1 MINTPVELDDTDKLR
16 STGAFGDSRVLKGRP
31 GASGGLGKAEA
42 GNTAGAALGLGKCA
56 TYDTLNSPIAI
67 PPMPDYNGRILAYTA
82 TGAIIAV
89 GMSQGVFA
97 SWMYWLLAGA
107 LLWPHIAHLLA
118 RRTFLKNS
126 SRIRHKMLLLDCAI
140 GGGFIGTIGL
150 VAIPSVAVTL
160 MLMFSCLIVGG
171 IRQWLY
177 GTLFMIVGMVIAV
190 GVVGTA
196 DSLQSPLITSIVA
209 ILATGLYICVTAF
222 YSHQQAQALMMAK
235 TQIQNQREQSIA
247 LSHKL
252 SKYLSPQVWQSI
264 FTGERDVRLETQR
277 KKLVIFFS
285 DIKGFTELSE
295 EMEPEAL
302 TELLNHYF
310 NEMSEVALKYGGTID
325 KFVGDSIMV
334 FFGDPTSRGQRE
346 DTFACVSMAIDMRKH
361 MKIMRQKWRSQGI
374 KTPLE
379 IRMGISTGYTT
390 VGNFGAENR
399 MDYTIIGKEVNLAS
413 RLESLAEPGEILVS
427 YETFSLI
434 KDRIMCRDKGEITVK
449 GFGKPVPIYEVV
461 DFRRDLGP
469 NRSFLEHEHSGFA
482 MYLDSD
488 KITEKERKAI
498 LKALEDAAERLR
510 QEEDV

>member
-1 MINTPVELDDTDKLR
+1 MMSAPIDLRNASSSASKSAVLD
-16 STGAFGDSRVLKGRP
+16 SQ
-31 GASGGLGKAEA
+31 
-42 GNTAGAALGLGKCA
+42 N
-56 TYDTLNSPIAI
+56 NPIAI
-67 PPMPDYNGRILAYTA
+67 PPMPDYSGRILAYTA
-82 TGAIIAV
+82 TAGIIV
-89 GMSQGVFA
+89 SGILQDVFGL
-97 SWMYWLLAGA
+97 WMLWLLAGA
-107 LLWPHIAHLLA
+107 LTWPHIVHQVT
-118 RRTFLKNS
+118 RKTFLRNS
-126 SRIRHKMLLLDCAI
+126 PRIRQKMLLVDCAI
-140 GGGFIGTIGL
+140 GGGFVGCIGL
-150 VAIPSVAVTL
+150 IAIPSVAVVL

-171 IRQWLY
+171 IRQWFF
-177 GTLFMIVGMVIAV
+177 GTVIMAASGAIGVAIVGPA
-190 GVVGTA
+190 
-196 DSLQSPLITSIVA
+196 SSFQSPMLTSILAV
-209 ILATGLYICVTAF
+209 LATGLYICVTAF
-222 YSHQQAQALMMAK
+222 YSHQQARALMMAK

-277 KKLVIFFS
+277 KKLAVFFS

-325 KFVGDSIMV
+325 KFVGDSIMI

-346 DTFACVSMAIDMRKH
+346 DAFACVSMAVEMRKH

-413 RLESLAEPGEILVS
+413 RLESLAEPGEILIS

-449 GFGKPVPIYEVV
+449 GFGRPVSIYEVV
-461 DFRRDLGP
+461 DFRRDMGP

-482 MYLDSD
+482 MYLDSE
-488 KITEKERKAI
+488 KITERERESI
-498 LKALEDAAERLR
+498 LSALEDAAERLR
-510 QEEDV
+510 QEEDS

>member
-1 MINTPVELDDTDKLR
+1 MNAPLN
-16 STGAFGDSRVLKGRP
+16 A
-31 GASGGLGKAEA
+31 GK
-42 GNTAGAALGLGKCA
+42 TLGLDA
-56 TYDTLNSPIAI
+56 HNQPVAV
-67 PPMPDYNGRILAYTA
+67 PPMPDYNGRVLAYTA
-82 TGAIIAV
+82 TAGVLAIGLYEA
-89 GMSQGVFA
+89 VFA
-97 SWMYWLLAGA
+97 SWLYWLLAA
-107 LLWPHIAHLLA
+107 SLVWPHVAFVLT
-118 RRTFLKNS
+118 RRTPLGRSN
-126 SRIRHKMLLLDCAI
+126 RIRNKMLLLDCVF
-140 GGGFIGTIGL
+140 GGGLIGALNLI
-150 VAIPSVAVTL
+150 AIPSAAVVL
-160 MLMFSCLIVGG
+160 MLSFSCLIVGG

-177 GTLFMIVGMVIAV
+177 GMMMMTGALIISAGIHGLPTSFQA
-190 GVVGTA
+190 
-196 DSLQSPLITSIVA
+196 PLLTSMASIF
-209 ILATGLYICVTAF
+209 ATGLYICVTA
-222 YSHQQAQALMMAK
+222 YYAHQQARNLMTAK

-277 KKLVIFFS
+277 KKLAIFFS

-346 DTFACVSMAIDMRKH
+346 DAFACVYMAIEMRKH

-413 RLESLAEPGEILVS
+413 RLESLANPGEILVS

-434 KDRIMCRDKGEITVK
+434 KDKIMCRDKGEITVK
-449 GFGKPVPIYEVV
+449 GFGRPVSIYEVV
-461 DFRRDLGP
+461 DFRRDIGP

-488 KITEKERKAI
+488 KITEKERESI
-498 LKALEDAAERLR
+498 LAALEDAADRLR
-510 QEEDV
+510 HEEL

>member
-1 MINTPVELDDTDKLR
+1 MVIDLQN
-16 STGAFGDSRVLKGRP
+16 
-31 GASGGLGKAEA
+31 
-42 GNTAGAALGLGKCA
+42 N
-56 TYDTLNSPIAI
+56 PIAI
-67 PPMPDYNGRILAYTA
+67 PPMPDYKGRILAYSATA
-82 TGAIIAV
+82 AIIVA
-89 GMSQGVFA
+89 GLFQGIFA
-97 SWMYWLLAGA
+97 SWMLWLVAGA
-107 LLWPHIAHLLA
+107 FTWPHVVYYLT
-118 RRTFLKNS
+118 RRTFLRRS
-126 SRIRHKMLLLDCAI
+126 LRIRQKMLLVDCAI
-140 GGGFIGTIGL
+140 GGSFVGLIGL
-150 VAIPSVAVTL
+150 VAVPSIAVVL

-171 IRQWLY
+171 IRQWLF
-177 GTLFMIVGMVIAV
+177 GLVLLIIAIPL
-190 GVVGTA
+190 GCSISGFS
-196 DSLQSPLITSIVA
+196 DSFESPLLLSIVS

-222 YSHQQAQALMMAK
+222 YAHQQARALMMAK

-252 SKYLSPQVWQSI
+252 SKYLSPQVWQTI

-310 NEMSEVALKYGGTID
+310 NEMSEVALRYGGTID
-325 KFVGDSIMV
+325 KFVGDSIMI

-346 DTFACVSMAIDMRKH
+346 DASACVSMAIDMRKH

-374 KTPLE
+374 KSPLE

-449 GFGKPVPIYEVV
+449 GFGRPIAIYEVV

-482 MYLDSD
+482 MYLDSE
-488 KITEKERKAI
+488 KVTNKERQAI
-498 LKALEDAAERLR
+498 LSALENAADRLR
-510 QEEDV
+510 QQDA

>member
-1 MINTPVELDDTDKLR
+1 MMSAQTDLR
-16 STGAFGDSRVLKGRP
+16 SAGSATRTLTGELSGD
-31 GASGGLGKAEA
+31 A
-42 GNTAGAALGLGKCA
+42 
-56 TYDTLNSPIAI
+56 IAI
-67 PPMPDYNGRILAYTA
+67 PPMPDYSGRILAYTA
-82 TGAIIAV
+82 TAAIIII
-89 GMSQGVFA
+89 GVIQQSFA
-97 SWMYWLLAGA
+97 HWLLWLLAGA
-107 LLWPHIAHLLA
+107 LLWPHVVYGLT
-118 RRTFLKNS
+118 RKTFLRRS
-126 SRIRHKMLLLDCAI
+126 SRIRHKMLLVDCLI
-140 GGGFIGTIGL
+140 GGGFIGCTGL
-150 VAIPSVAVTL
+150 VAVPSVSVVL
-160 MLMFSCLIVGG
+160 MLMFSCLMVGG
-171 IRQWLY
+171 IRQWLF
-177 GTLFMIVGMVIAV
+177 GTGLMAIAAVIALAIVGPAE
-190 GVVGTA
+190 TF
-196 DSLQSPLITSIVA
+196 QSPLLTSVAA
-209 ILATGLYICVTAF
+209 ILSTGLYICVTAF
-222 YSHQQAQALMMAK
+222 YSHQQARALMLAK

-277 KKLVIFFS
+277 KKLVVFFS

-310 NEMSEVALKYGGTID
+310 NEMSEVALRYGGTID

-346 DTFACVSMAIDMRKH
+346 DAFACVSMAIEMRKL

-379 IRMGISTGYTT
+379 IRTGISTGYTT

-413 RLESLAEPGEILVS
+413 RLESLAQPGEILIS

-449 GFGKPVPIYEVV
+449 GFAKPVAIYEVV

-469 NRSFLEHEHSGFA
+469 NRSFMEHEHSGFA

-488 KITEKERKAI
+488 KITERERRAI
-498 LKALEDAAERLR
+498 LQALEDAADKLRSEDDLPDSDPRADAQADSPTSSETSRLS
-510 QEEDV
+510 

>member
-1 MINTPVELDDTDKLR
+1 MNAPLNAGKTLVLDSHNKPV
-16 STGAFGDSRVLKGRP
+16 AV
-31 GASGGLGKAEA
+31 
-42 GNTAGAALGLGKCA
+42 
-56 TYDTLNSPIAI
+56 
-67 PPMPDYNGRILAYTA
+67 PPMPDYNGRVLAYAGTAGILAS
-82 TGAIIAV
+82 
-89 GMSQGVFA
+89 GMYEGIFP
-97 SWMYWLLAGA
+97 SWLYWLVAGC
-107 LLWPHIAHLLA
+107 LIWPHTAFYLS
-118 RRTFLKNS
+118 RRTFLKRS
-126 SRIRHKMLLLDCAI
+126 SRIRHKMLLLDCLM
-140 GGGFIGTIGL
+140 GGGLIGALGL
-150 VAIPSVAVTL
+150 IAIPSAAVVL

-171 IRQWLY
+171 IRQWLF
-177 GTLFMIVGMVIAV
+177 GMVAMTSAMIVAAGIHGPAPSFQAPLLTSMV
-190 GVVGTA
+190 
-196 DSLQSPLITSIVA
+196 SIF
-209 ILATGLYICVTAF
+209 ATGLYICVTA
-222 YSHQQAQALMMAK
+222 YYAHQQARSLMMAK

-277 KKLVIFFS
+277 KKLAIFFS
-285 DIKGFTELSE
+285 DIKGFTDLSE

-346 DTFACVSMAIDMRKH
+346 DAFACVSMAIEMRKH

-413 RLESLAEPGEILVS
+413 RLESLADPGEILVS

-434 KDRIMCRDKGEITVK
+434 KDKIMCRDKGEITVK
-449 GFGKPVPIYEVV
+449 GFGRPVPIYEVV
-461 DFRRDLGP
+461 DFRRDIGP
-469 NRSFLEHEHSGFA
+469 NRSFLEHERSGFA

-488 KITEKERKAI
+488 KITEKERESI
-498 LKALEDAAERLR
+498 LAALEDAADRLR
-510 QEEDV
+510 QEEM

>member
-1 MINTPVELDDTDKLR
+1 MNAPIDLRNAGTSTSKSALDGQNKPV
-16 STGAFGDSRVLKGRP
+16 
-31 GASGGLGKAEA
+31 
-42 GNTAGAALGLGKCA
+42 
-56 TYDTLNSPIAI
+56 AI
-67 PPMPDYNGRILAYTA
+67 PPMPDYVGRILAYVA
-82 TGAIIAV
+82 TGGIIVAGLAQDVFPDWMVWAV
-89 GMSQGVFA
+89 VAAF
-97 SWMYWLLAGA
+97 
-107 LLWPHIAHLLA
+107 LWPHIAHQIS
-118 RRTFLKNS
+118 RRTFLRRS
-126 SRIRHKMLLLDCAI
+126 PRIRQKMLLVDCAI
-140 GGGFIGTIGL
+140 GGHFIGMIGL
-150 VAIPSVAVTL
+150 IAIPSASVLL
-160 MLMFSCLIVGG
+160 MLMFSCLIIGG
-171 IRQWLY
+171 IRQWLF
-177 GTLFMIVGMVIAV
+177 GSLIA
-190 GVVGTA
+190 GTA
-196 DSLQSPLITSIVA
+196 IAITVAFAGVADSFRAPLVTSMVSMM
-209 ILATGLYICVTAF
+209 ATGLYICVTAF
-222 YSHQQAQALMMAK
+222 YSHQQARALMTAK

-277 KKLVIFFS
+277 KKLAVFFS

-310 NEMSEVALKYGGTID
+310 NEMSEVALRYGGTID
-325 KFVGDSIMV
+325 KFVGDSIMI
-334 FFGDPTSRGQRE
+334 FFGDPTSQGQKQ
-346 DTFACVSMAIDMRKH
+346 DALSCVSMAIDMRKH

-413 RLESLAEPGEILVS
+413 RLESLAEPGEILIS

-449 GFGKPVPIYEVV
+449 GFGRPVPIYEVV
-461 DFRRDLGP
+461 DFRRDMGP

-488 KITEKERKAI
+488 KITERERESI
-498 LKALEDAAERLR
+498 LSALEDAADRLR
-510 QEEDV
+510 REEE

>member
-1 MINTPVELDDTDKLR
+1 MMSAPVDLR
-16 STGAFGDSRVLKGRP
+16 NASSSAGSALPHEQGSSSTAV
-31 GASGGLGKAEA
+31 
-42 GNTAGAALGLGKCA
+42 
-56 TYDTLNSPIAI
+56 
-67 PPMPDYNGRILAYTA
+67 PPMPDYSGRILAYTVTA
-82 TGAIIAV
+82 VIIV
-89 GMSQGVFA
+89 IGVLQSAFEQ
-97 SWMYWLLAGA
+97 WLLWLVAGA
-107 LLWPHIAHLLA
+107 LLWPHIAHVLT
-118 RRTFLKNS
+118 RRTFLNRS
-126 SRIRHKMLLLDCAI
+126 PRIRQKMLLVDCVF
-140 GGGFIGTIGL
+140 GGTFIGLTGL
-150 VAIPSVAVTL
+150 VAVPAVSVAL
-160 MLMFSCLIVGG
+160 MMMFSCLIIGG
-171 IRQWLY
+171 IRQWLL
-177 GTLFMIVGMVIAV
+177 GTTLMASAIAA
-190 GVVGTA
+190 GVAFTGPA
-196 DSLQSPLITSIVA
+196 ESFQSPLLTSISAV
-209 ILATGLYICVTAF
+209 LATGIYICVTAF
-222 YSHQQAQALMMAK
+222 YSHQQARALMLAK

-277 KKLVIFFS
+277 KKLAVFFS

-310 NEMSEVALKYGGTID
+310 NGMSEVALKYGGTID

-334 FFGDPTSRGQRE
+334 FFGDPTSRGQKE
-346 DTFACVSMAIDMRKH
+346 DAFACVSMAIEMRKH

-374 KTPLE
+374 KTPLQ

-449 GFGKPVPIYEVV
+449 GFAKPVPIYEVV
-461 DFRRDLGP
+461 DFRRDMGP

-498 LKALEDAAERLR
+498 LEALEDAADRLR
-510 QEEDV
+510 SEEELPESGKLG

>member
-1 MINTPVELDDTDKLR
+1 MMSAPADLR
-16 STGAFGDSRVLKGRP
+16 NASTSAGKSL
-31 GASGGLGKAEA
+31 ASEV
-42 GNTAGAALGLGKCA
+42 
-56 TYDTLNSPIAI
+56 LNSPIAI
-67 PPMPDYNGRILAYTA
+67 PPMPDYNGRLLAYTA
-82 TGAIIAV
+82 TAAIIVV
-89 GMSQGVFA
+89 GVLQGAFQQ
-97 SWMYWLLAGA
+97 WNLWLVAGA
-107 LLWPHIAHLLA
+107 LIWPHIAHQLT
-118 RRTFLKNS
+118 RRTFLRNS
-126 SRIRHKMLLLDCAI
+126 PRIRQKMLTADCVI
-140 GGGFIGTIGL
+140 GGGFIGCIGL
-150 VAIPSVAVTL
+150 IAIPSASVAL
-160 MLMFSCLIVGG
+160 MLMFSGLIIGG
-171 IRQWLY
+171 IRQWLI
-177 GTLFMIVGMVIAV
+177 GCAFMAATILAFFAIVGP
-190 GVVGTA
+190 A
-196 DSLQSPLITSIVA
+196 DSFQSPLLTSMLA
-209 ILATGLYICVTAF
+209 IFSTGLYICVTAF
-222 YSHQQAQALMMAK
+222 YSHQQARALMLAK
-235 TQIQNQREQSIA
+235 TQIQSQREQSIA

-277 KKLVIFFS
+277 KKLAVFFS

-310 NEMSEVALKYGGTID
+310 NGMAEVALRYGGTID

-346 DTFACVSMAIDMRKH
+346 DAFACVSMAIDMRKH

-449 GFGKPVPIYEVV
+449 GFGKPIPIYEVV
-461 DFRRDLGP
+461 DFRRDMGP
-469 NRSFLEHEHSGFA
+469 NRSFMEHEHSGFA

-488 KITEKERKAI
+488 KITERERRSI
-498 LKALEDAAERLR
+498 LSALEDAADRLR
-510 QEEDV
+510 QEEDLARD

>member
-1 MINTPVELDDTDKLR
+1 MMGAPADLR
-16 STGAFGDSRVLKGRP
+16 N
-31 GASGGLGKAEA
+31 ASNGLGKSLASDA
-42 GNTAGAALGLGKCA
+42 PNR
-56 TYDTLNSPIAI
+56 PVAI
-67 PPMPDYNGRILAYTA
+67 PPMPDYSGRILAYAASAATITA
-82 TGAIIAV
+82 GV
-89 GMSQGVFA
+89 SQGVFQQ
-97 SWMYWLLAGA
+97 WNIWLVAAA
-107 LLWPHIAHLLA
+107 LIWPHIAHMLT
-118 RRTFLKNS
+118 RRTFLRNS
-126 SRIRHKMLLLDCAI
+126 PRIRQKMLTTDCII
-140 GGGFIGTIGL
+140 GGGFIGCIGL
-150 VAIPSVAVTL
+150 VAIPSAMVAL
-160 MLMFSCLIVGG
+160 MLTFTSLIIGG
-171 IRQWLY
+171 VRQWLI
-177 GTLFMIVGMVIAV
+177 GCGFMAV
-190 GVVGTA
+190 SILVFLSIFGPA
-196 DSLQSPLITSIVA
+196 ESYQSPLLTSMLS
-209 ILATGLYICVTAF
+209 ILFTSVFICVTAF
-222 YSHQQAQALMMAK
+222 YSHQQARALMLAK

-277 KKLVIFFS
+277 KKLAVFFS

-310 NEMSEVALKYGGTID
+310 NGMSEVALKYGGTID

-346 DTFACVSMAIDMRKH
+346 DAFACVSMAIDMRKH

-374 KTPLE
+374 KSPLE

-461 DFRRDLGP
+461 DFRRDMGP
-469 NRSFLEHEHSGFA
+469 NHSFMEHEHSGFA
-482 MYLDSD
+482 MYLDSE
-488 KITEKERKAI
+488 KITDKERQSI
-498 LKALEDAAERLR
+498 LSALEGAAERLR
-510 QEEDV
+510 HEEDSARE

>member
-1 MINTPVELDDTDKLR
+1 MMSAPVELRNVSANSGKT
-16 STGAFGDSRVLKGRP
+16 STN
-31 GASGGLGKAEA
+31 ASYD
-42 GNTAGAALGLGKCA
+42 NTVV
-56 TYDTLNSPIAI
+56 I
-67 PPMPDYNGRILAYTA
+67 PPMPDYGGRILAYTS
-82 TGAIIAV
+82 TSLVIV
-89 GMSQGVFA
+89 TGVFQGIFA
-97 SWMYWLLAGA
+97 QWLLWLVAVA
-107 LLWPHIAHLLA
+107 MVWPHIAHLLT

-126 SRIRHKMLLLDCAI
+126 SRIRQKMLLLDCAMGGALI
-140 GGGFIGTIGL
+140 GAMGL
-150 VAIPSVAVTL
+150 VAIPTTAIIL

-171 IRQWLY
+171 VRQWLF
-177 GTLFMIVGMVIAV
+177 GTALTGASLSATIAALGTADNLQAPLLTSVIAV
-190 GVVGTA
+190 
-196 DSLQSPLITSIVA
+196 
-209 ILATGLYICVTAF
+209 LATGVYICVTAY
-222 YSHQQAQALMMAK
+222 YSHVQARALLYAK

-277 KKLVIFFS
+277 KKLAVFFS

-310 NEMSEVALKYGGTID
+310 NEMSQVALRYGGTID

-346 DTFACVSMAIDMRKH
+346 DAFACVSMAIDMRKH

-413 RLESLAEPGEILVS
+413 RLESLAEAGEILIS

-461 DFRRDLGP
+461 DFRRDMGP

-488 KITEKERKAI
+488 KITERERKAI
-498 LKALEDAAERLR
+498 LTALEDAADRLR
-510 QEEDV
+510 QEDDTE

>member
-1 MINTPVELDDTDKLR
+1 MNAPVDLR
-16 STGAFGDSRVLKGRP
+16 SASSSSSKSAVLDSQNNPV
-31 GASGGLGKAEA
+31 
-42 GNTAGAALGLGKCA
+42 
-56 TYDTLNSPIAI
+56 AI

-82 TGAIIAV
+82 TGSVIAS
-89 GMSQGVFA
+89 GLAQGLFPG
-97 SWMYWLLAGA
+97 WFMWILLAA
-107 LLWPHIAHLLA
+107 LLWPHIAHQITRKTLL
-118 RRTFLKNS
+118 RRS
-126 SRIRHKMLLLDCAI
+126 QRIRQKMLLVDCAV

-150 VAIPSVAVTL
+150 VVIPSISVLL
-160 MLMFSCLIVGG
+160 MLMFSCLIIGG
-171 IRQWLY
+171 VRQWIF
-177 GTLFMIVGMVIAV
+177 GTLITLVSAGAGVWIVGLAP
-190 GVVGTA
+190 
-196 DSLQSPLITSIVA
+196 SPHSPLVTSVVA
-209 ILATGLYICVTAF
+209 ILATGSYICVTAF
-222 YSHQQAQALMMAK
+222 YSHQQARALMLAK
-235 TQIQNQREQSIA
+235 TQIQNQREQSIT

-277 KKLVIFFS
+277 KKLAVFFS

-310 NEMSEVALKYGGTID
+310 NEMSEVTLKYGGTID
-325 KFVGDSIMV
+325 KFVGDSIMI
-334 FFGDPTSRGQRE
+334 FFGDPTSQGQKQ
-346 DTFACVSMAIDMRKH
+346 DALSCVSMAIDMRKH

-413 RLESLAEPGEILVS
+413 RLESLADPGEILIS
-427 YETFSLI
+427 YETFALI

-449 GFGKPVPIYEVV
+449 GFGRPVAIYEVV
-461 DFRRDLGP
+461 DFRRDMGP

-488 KITEKERKAI
+488 KITERERETI
-498 LKALEDAAERLR
+498 LTALEDAADRLR
-510 QEEDV
+510 REEE

>member
-1 MINTPVELDDTDKLR
+1 MMNAPVDLRNSASPNKSASSKSAVLD
-16 STGAFGDSRVLKGRP
+16 SQNNPV
-31 GASGGLGKAEA
+31 
-42 GNTAGAALGLGKCA
+42 
-56 TYDTLNSPIAI
+56 AI
-67 PPMPDYNGRILAYTA
+67 PPMPDYSGRILAYTA
-82 TGAIIAV
+82 TGSVIASGLAQDLFPTWMTWTLVAAI
-89 GMSQGVFA
+89 
-97 SWMYWLLAGA
+97 
-107 LLWPHIAHLLA
+107 LWPHIAHQLT
-118 RRTFLKNS
+118 RRTFLRNS
-126 SRIRHKMLLLDCAI
+126 PRVRQKMLLVDCAI

-150 VAIPSVAVTL
+150 VVIPSVSVLL
-160 MLMFSCLIVGG
+160 MLMFSCLIIGG
-171 IRQWLY
+171 VRQWFF
-177 GTLFMIVGMVIAV
+177 GTLITGASIGAAIS
-190 GVVGTA
+190 VVGLA
-196 DSLQSPLITSIVA
+196 PSPYSPLATSVVS
-209 ILATGLYICVTAF
+209 ILATGCYICVTAF
-222 YSHQQAQALMMAK
+222 YSHQQARALMMAK

-277 KKLVIFFS
+277 KKLAVFFS

-325 KFVGDSIMV
+325 KFVGDSIMI
-334 FFGDPTSRGQRE
+334 FFGDPTSQGQKQ
-346 DTFACVSMAIDMRKH
+346 DALSCVSMAIDMRKH

-413 RLESLAEPGEILVS
+413 RLESLAEPGEILIS

-449 GFGKPVPIYEVV
+449 GFGRPVPIYEVV
-461 DFRRDLGP
+461 DFRRDMGP
-469 NRSFLEHEHSGFA
+469 HRSFMEHEHSGFA

-488 KITEKERKAI
+488 KITEKERESI
-498 LKALEDAAERLR
+498 LSALEDAADRLR
-510 QEEDV
+510 REE

>member
-1 MINTPVELDDTDKLR
+1 MVIDLQN
-16 STGAFGDSRVLKGRP
+16 
-31 GASGGLGKAEA
+31 
-42 GNTAGAALGLGKCA
+42 N
-56 TYDTLNSPIAI
+56 PIAI
-67 PPMPDYNGRILAYTA
+67 PPMPDYKGRILAYSATA
-82 TGAIIAV
+82 AIIVA
-89 GMSQGVFA
+89 GLFQGIFA
-97 SWMYWLLAGA
+97 SWMLWLVAGA
-107 LLWPHIAHLLA
+107 FTWPHVVYYLT
-118 RRTFLKNS
+118 RRTFLRRS
-126 SRIRHKMLLLDCAI
+126 PRIRQKMLLVDCAI
-140 GGGFIGTIGL
+140 GGSFVGLIGL
-150 VAIPSVAVTL
+150 VAVPSIAVVL

-171 IRQWLY
+171 IRQWLF
-177 GTLFMIVGMVIAV
+177 GLVLLIIAIPVGCSIN
-190 GVVGTA
+190 GFS
-196 DSLQSPLITSIVA
+196 DSFESPMLLSIVS
-209 ILATGLYICVTAF
+209 ILATGLYVCVTAF
-222 YSHQQAQALMMAK
+222 YAHQQARALMMAK

-252 SKYLSPQVWQSI
+252 SKYLSSQVWQTI

-295 EMEPEAL
+295 QMEPEAL

-310 NEMSEVALKYGGTID
+310 NEMSEVALRYGGTID
-325 KFVGDSIMV
+325 KFVGDSIMI

-346 DTFACVSMAIDMRKH
+346 DASACVSMAIDMRKH

-374 KTPLE
+374 KSPLE

-449 GFGKPVPIYEVV
+449 GFGRPIAIYEVV

-482 MYLDSD
+482 MYLDSE
-488 KITEKERKAI
+488 KVTNKERQAI
-498 LKALEDAAERLR
+498 LSALENAADRLR
-510 QEEDV
+510 QQDA

>member
-1 MINTPVELDDTDKLR
+1 MSKSLLLDTQNAPV
-16 STGAFGDSRVLKGRP
+16 
-31 GASGGLGKAEA
+31 
-42 GNTAGAALGLGKCA
+42 
-56 TYDTLNSPIAI
+56 AI
-67 PPMPDYNGRILAYTA
+67 PPMPDYNGRILAYVA
-82 TGAIIAV
+82 TGAVIVAGLV
-89 GMSQGVFA
+89 EGVFPA
-97 SWMYWLLAGA
+97 WMAWLVAGA
-107 LLWPHIAHLLA
+107 IIWPHVVHYLT
-118 RRTFLKNS
+118 RSTFLRFS
-126 SRIRHKMLLLDCAI
+126 SRIRQKMLLCDCVV
-140 GGGFIGTIGL
+140 GGAFIGLMGL
-150 VAIPSVAVTL
+150 IVVPSIAVVL

-171 IRQWLY
+171 IRQWLF
-177 GTLFMIVGMVIAV
+177 GVMLMTLAIGAGLSITGPA
-190 GVVGTA
+190 A
-196 DSLQSPLITSIVA
+196 SLESPLLVSIVSM
-209 ILATGLYICVTAF
+209 LATGLYICVTAF
-222 YSHQQAQALMMAK
+222 YAHQQARALMTAK

-325 KFVGDSIMV
+325 KFVGDSIMI
-334 FFGDPTSRGQRE
+334 FFGDPTSQGQRA
-346 DTFACVSMAIDMRKH
+346 DAVACVSMAIEMRKH

-449 GFGKPVPIYEVV
+449 GFGRPVAIYEVV

-482 MYLDSD
+482 MYLDSE
-488 KITEKERKAI
+488 KIDETERKSI
-498 LKALEDAAERLR
+498 LSALEDAAERLR
-510 QEEDV
+510 QE

>member
-1 MINTPVELDDTDKLR
+1 MMSAPADLR
-16 STGAFGDSRVLKGRP
+16 N
-31 GASGGLGKAEA
+31 ASNSVGKAM
-42 GNTAGAALGLGKCA
+42 AAD
-56 TYDTLNSPIAI
+56 YQNSPVAI
-67 PPMPDYNGRILAYTA
+67 PPMPDYNGRVLAYTA
-82 TGAIIAV
+82 TAALVVSGTL
-89 GMSQGVFA
+89 QGVFDQQLL
-97 SWMYWLLAGA
+97 WLVAGA
-107 LLWPHIAHLLA
+107 LTWPHIAHLVT
-118 RRTFLKNS
+118 RRTFLRLS
-126 SRIRHKMLLLDCAI
+126 ARIRQKMLMVDCII
-140 GGGFIGTIGL
+140 GGAFIGFIGL
-150 VAIPSVAVTL
+150 VAIPSVSVVL

-171 IRQWLY
+171 IRQWLL
-177 GTLFMIVGMVIAV
+177 GTGFIAAA
-190 GVVGTA
+190 TA
-196 DSLQSPLITSIVA
+196 ASVAIAGPAPSLQVPLLTSIVA
-209 ILATGLYICVTAF
+209 IVSTGIYICVTAF
-222 YSHQQAQALMMAK
+222 YSHQQARALMLAK

-277 KKLVIFFS
+277 KKLAIFFS

-310 NEMSEVALKYGGTID
+310 NGMSEVALRYGGTID

-346 DTFACVSMAIDMRKH
+346 DAFACVSMAIDMRKH

-427 YETFSLI
+427 YETFALI

-449 GFGKPVPIYEVV
+449 GFGKPVSIYEVV
-461 DFRRDLGP
+461 DFRRDMGP

-488 KITEKERKAI
+488 KVTEKEREAI
-498 LKALEDAAERLR
+498 LNALEDAADRLR
-510 QEEDV
+510 RAEDVPE

>member
-1 MINTPVELDDTDKLR
+1 MMSAPADLRNASTCAEKSLGVET
-16 STGAFGDSRVLKGRP
+16 
-31 GASGGLGKAEA
+31 SGG
-42 GNTAGAALGLGKCA
+42 TV
-56 TYDTLNSPIAI
+56 AI
-67 PPMPDYNGRILAYTA
+67 PPMPDYNGRILAYA
-82 TGAIIAV
+82 AAAV
-89 GMSQGVFA
+89 IVVAGVLQEAFSQETL
-97 SWMYWLLAGA
+97 WLVAGA
-107 LLWPHIAHLLA
+107 LIWPHIAHTLT
-118 RRTFLKNS
+118 RKTFLRQS
-126 SRIRHKMLLLDCAI
+126 TRIRQKMLFADCA
-140 GGGFIGTIGL
+140 GGGMFIGCIGL
-150 VAIPSVAVTL
+150 VAIPSVSVAL

-171 IRQWLY
+171 IRQWLV
-177 GTLFMIVGMVIAV
+177 GTGFMLAAIAASIAIVGP
-190 GVVGTA
+190 A
-196 DSLQSPLITSIVA
+196 DTLQSPLLTSIVA
-209 ILATGLYICVTAF
+209 IASTGLYICVTAY
-222 YSHQQAQALMMAK
+222 YSHQQARALMLAK

-277 KKLVIFFS
+277 KKLAIFFS

-334 FFGDPTSRGQRE
+334 FFGDPTSRGPRA
-346 DTFACVSMAIDMRKH
+346 DAFACVSMAIEMRKH

-427 YETFSLI
+427 YEAFSLI
-434 KDRIMCRDKGEITVK
+434 KDKIMCRDKGEITVK
-449 GFGKPVPIYEVV
+449 GFAKPVPIYEVV
-461 DFRRDLGP
+461 DFRRDMGP

-488 KITEKERKAI
+488 KITEKERLAI
-498 LKALEDAAERLR
+498 LTALEDAADRLR
-510 QEEDV
+510 REEEDA

>member
-1 MINTPVELDDTDKLR
+1 MMNAPLTVSKSILLD
-16 STGAFGDSRVLKGRP
+16 AQ
-31 GASGGLGKAEA
+31 
-42 GNTAGAALGLGKCA
+42 N
-56 TYDTLNSPIAI
+56 NPIAI
-67 PPMPDYNGRILAYTA
+67 PPMPDYKGRILAYTA
-82 TGAIIAV
+82 TAAV
-89 GMSQGVFA
+89 IVAGLTEKVFA
-97 SWMYWLLAGA
+97 PWMGWLVVCA
-107 LLWPHIAHLLA
+107 LIWPHVVYYLT
-118 RRTFLKNS
+118 RRTCLRRS
-126 SRIRHKMLLLDCAI
+126 IRIRQKMLLIDCVV
-140 GGGFIGTIGL
+140 GGGFVGL
-150 VAIPSVAVTL
+150 VGLVVIPTIAVVL

-171 IRQWLY
+171 VRQWLI
-177 GTLFMIVGMVIAV
+177 GSLFLSLAAIVGAGI
-190 GVVGTA
+190 GGPP
-196 DSLQSPLITSIVA
+196 DSFESPLLLSSVSMI
-209 ILATGLYICVTAF
+209 ATGLYICVTAF
-222 YSHQQAQALMMAK
+222 YAHQQARALMMAK

-277 KKLVIFFS
+277 KKLGVFFS

-310 NEMSEVALKYGGTID
+310 NEMSEIALKYGGTID
-325 KFVGDSIMV
+325 KFVGDSIMI

-346 DTFACVSMAIDMRKH
+346 DAFACVSMAIDMRKH

-449 GFGKPVPIYEVV
+449 GFGRPVPIYEVV

-488 KITEKERKAI
+488 KVTDKERDAI
-498 LKALEDAAERLR
+498 LLALEDAVDRLR
-510 QEEDV
+510 QEDA

>member
-1 MINTPVELDDTDKLR
+1 MVSNPTELRGPGSSALAIDYHNHPV
-16 STGAFGDSRVLKGRP
+16 V
-31 GASGGLGKAEA
+31 
-42 GNTAGAALGLGKCA
+42 
-56 TYDTLNSPIAI
+56 I

-82 TGAIIAV
+82 TAIIIV
-89 GMSQGVFA
+89 TGVLQGAFHQ
-97 SWMYWLLAGA
+97 WLLWLIAAA
-107 LLWPHIAHLLA
+107 LAWPHVAHALT
-118 RRTFLKNS
+118 RRTFLRNS
-126 SRIRHKMLLLDCAI
+126 TRIRQKMLLFDCMV
-140 GGGFIGTIGL
+140 GGAFIGCIGL
-150 VAIPSVAVTL
+150 VALPSASVVL

-171 IRQWLY
+171 TRQWLF
-177 GTLFMIVGMVIAV
+177 GTGCMAATTAMALAIVGPAE
-190 GVVGTA
+190 
-196 DSLQSPLITSIVA
+196 SLESPLLTSI
-209 ILATGLYICVTAF
+209 LSLCATGLYICVTAF
-222 YSHQQAQALMMAK
+222 YSHQQAQALMLAK

-277 KKLVIFFS
+277 KKLAVFFS

-346 DTFACVSMAIDMRKH
+346 DAFACVSMAVEMRKH

-413 RLESLAEPGEILVS
+413 RLESLAEPGEILIS

-461 DFRRDLGP
+461 DFRRDMGP

-488 KITEKERKAI
+488 KITEREREAI
-498 LKALEDAAERLR
+498 LAALEDAADRLR
-510 QEEDV
+510 QEEDAT

>member
-1 MINTPVELDDTDKLR
+1 MMSAPVDLR
-16 STGAFGDSRVLKGRP
+16 NASSGAGKSTTVDAQIDPV
-31 GASGGLGKAEA
+31 
-42 GNTAGAALGLGKCA
+42 
-56 TYDTLNSPIAI
+56 AI
-67 PPMPDYNGRILAYTA
+67 PPMPDYNGRTLAYTA
-82 TGAIIAV
+82 TAAIIT
-89 GMSQGVFA
+89 SGVFQGIFPD
-97 SWMYWLLAGA
+97 WMLWLIAGA
-107 LLWPHIAHLLA
+107 LTWPHIAHILT
-118 RRTFLKNS
+118 RRTFLRHS
-126 SRIRHKMLLLDCAI
+126 PRIRQKMLIVDCLI
-140 GGGFIGTIGL
+140 GGGFVGAIGV
-150 VAIPSVAVTL
+150 VAIPSVSVML
-160 MLMFSCLIVGG
+160 MLMFSCLIIGG
-171 IRQWLY
+171 FRQWVF
-177 GTLFMIVGMVIAV
+177 GSVFMTASLFIGLAIFGPAESFQ
-190 GVVGTA
+190 A
-196 DSLQSPLITSIVA
+196 PLITSILSL
-209 ILATGLYICVTAF
+209 LATGLYICVTAF
-222 YSHQQAQALMMAK
+222 YSHQQARALMMAK

-277 KKLVIFFS
+277 KKLAIFFS

-310 NEMSEVALKYGGTID
+310 NGMSEVALKYGGTID

-346 DTFACVSMAIDMRKH
+346 DAFACVSMAIEMRKH

-413 RLESLAEPGEILVS
+413 RLESLADPGEILVS

-461 DFRRDLGP
+461 DFRRDMGP

-482 MYLDSD
+482 MYLDSE
-488 KITEKERKAI
+488 KISERERQAI
-498 LKALEDAAERLR
+498 LTALEDAADRLR
-510 QEEDV
+510 QEEEIR

>member
-1 MINTPVELDDTDKLR
+1 MMSAPADLR
-16 STGAFGDSRVLKGRP
+16 NASTSAGKSL
-31 GASGGLGKAEA
+31 ASDA
-42 GNTAGAALGLGKCA
+42 
-56 TYDTLNSPIAI
+56 LNSPVAI
-67 PPMPDYNGRILAYTA
+67 PPMPDYNGRLLAYTSA
-82 TGAIIAV
+82 AVIIVAGVLQGAF
-89 GMSQGVFA
+89 QD
-97 SWMYWLLAGA
+97 WNLWLIGGA
-107 LLWPHIAHLLA
+107 LIWPHIAHLLT
-118 RRTFLKNS
+118 RRTFLRNS
-126 SRIRHKMLLLDCAI
+126 PRIRQKMLTADCVI
-140 GGGFIGTIGL
+140 GGGLIGCIGL
-150 VAIPSVAVTL
+150 VAVPSISIAL
-160 MLMFSCLIVGG
+160 MLMFSSLIIGG
-171 IRQWLY
+171 IRQWLI
-177 GTLFMIVGMVIAV
+177 GGAFMTATILAFFAV
-190 GVVGTA
+190 LGPA
-196 DSLQSPLITSIVA
+196 DSFQSPLLTSILS

-222 YSHQQAQALMMAK
+222 YSHQQARALMLAK

-277 KKLVIFFS
+277 KKLAVFFS

-310 NEMSEVALKYGGTID
+310 NEMAEVALKYGGTID
-325 KFVGDSIMV
+325 KFVGDSIMI

-346 DTFACVSMAIDMRKH
+346 DAFACVSMSIDMRKH

-413 RLESLAEPGEILVS
+413 RLESLAKPGEILVS

-461 DFRRDLGP
+461 DFRRDMGP
-469 NRSFLEHEHSGFA
+469 NRSFMEHEHSGFA

-488 KITEKERKAI
+488 KIMERERHSI
-498 LKALEDAAERLR
+498 LSALEDAADRLR
-510 QEEDV
+510 REEDCARD

>member
-1 MINTPVELDDTDKLR
+1 MMSAPADLR
-16 STGAFGDSRVLKGRP
+16 N
-31 GASGGLGKAEA
+31 ASISAGKSLTSEA
-42 GNTAGAALGLGKCA
+42 
-56 TYDTLNSPIAI
+56 LNSPIAI
-67 PPMPDYNGRILAYTA
+67 PPMPDYNGRLIAYTA
-82 TGAIIAV
+82 TAAIIVV
-89 GMSQGVFA
+89 GVLQGAFEQWHL
-97 SWMYWLLAGA
+97 WMIVGA
-107 LLWPHIAHLLA
+107 LAWPHIAHQLI
-118 RRTFLKNS
+118 RQTFLRNS
-126 SRIRHKMLLLDCAI
+126 PRIRQKMLTADCVI
-140 GGGFIGTIGL
+140 GGGFIGCIGL
-150 VAIPSVAVTL
+150 VAIPSVSVAL
-160 MLMFSCLIVGG
+160 MLMFSGLIIGG
-171 IRQWLY
+171 IRQFLI
-177 GTLFMIVGMVIAV
+177 GSAFMAASILVFFLVLGP
-190 GVVGTA
+190 A
-196 DSLQSPLITSIVA
+196 DSFQSPLLTSMLSIS
-209 ILATGLYICVTAF
+209 LTGFYICVTAF
-222 YSHQQAQALMMAK
+222 YSHQQARALMLAK

-277 KKLVIFFS
+277 KKLAVFFS

-310 NEMSEVALKYGGTID
+310 NGMAEVALRYGGTID

-346 DTFACVSMAIDMRKH
+346 DAFACVSMAIDMRKH

-449 GFGKPVPIYEVV
+449 GFVKPVPIYEVV
-461 DFRRDLGP
+461 DFRRDMGP
-469 NRSFLEHEHSGFA
+469 NRSFMEHEHSGFA

-488 KITEKERKAI
+488 KITERERRSI
-498 LKALEDAAERLR
+498 LSALEDAADRLR
-510 QEEDV
+510 QEEDSARD

>member
-1 MINTPVELDDTDKLR
+1 MMHAPADLRNASASAGKVLSCDQATGPV
-16 STGAFGDSRVLKGRP
+16 
-31 GASGGLGKAEA
+31 
-42 GNTAGAALGLGKCA
+42 
-56 TYDTLNSPIAI
+56 AI
-67 PPMPDYNGRILAYTA
+67 PPMPDYNGRVLGYTTTA
-82 TGAIIAV
+82 LIIVTGVLQGAFPQWLMWMAPAAV
-89 GMSQGVFA
+89 A
-97 SWMYWLLAGA
+97 
-107 LLWPHIAHLLA
+107 WPHIAHMLT
-118 RRTFLKNS
+118 RRTFLNRS
-126 SRIRHKMLLLDCAI
+126 PRIRQKMLLVDCLI
-140 GGGFIGTIGL
+140 GGAFVGSIGL
-150 VAIPSVAVTL
+150 IAVPSLSVTL
-160 MLMFSCLIVGG
+160 MMMFSCLIVGG
-171 IRQWLY
+171 VRQWLM
-177 GTLFMIVGMVIAV
+177 GTGFM
-190 GVVGTA
+190 GVSAGLTLA
-196 DSLQSPLITSIVA
+196 ACGPAANFEAPLMTSILA
-209 ILATGLYICVTAF
+209 ILSSSLYICVTAY
-222 YSHQQAQALMMAK
+222 YSHQQARALMMAK

-277 KKLVIFFS
+277 KKLAVFFS

-325 KFVGDSIMV
+325 KFVGDSIMI

-346 DTFACVSMAIDMRKH
+346 DAFACVSMAIEMRKH

-449 GFGKPVPIYEVV
+449 GFAKPVPIYEVV
-461 DFRRDLGP
+461 DFRRDMGP

-482 MYLDSD
+482 MYLDSE
-488 KITEKERKAI
+488 KVTEKERRAI
-498 LKALEDAAERLR
+498 LKALEDAADRLR
-510 QEEDV
+510 AEEEIPEGDKLS